1 MHGGNKPTI
10 RIMKVAQAPMSRL
23 ASLRIAH
30 LPTKQ
35 RLRIDR
41 QVRCGMTPILEYRPT
56 PRGSWNCHSIVRT
69 QPCEERQFLT
79 SHEHIYRIDLHST
92 KTRKGCGYMPLRDGA
107 RWSCSIKSLRSKRNA
122 SCLVDRQ

>member
-1 MHGGNKPTI
+1 MCPL
-10 RIMKVAQAPMSRL
+10 AQFVSITGSR
-23 ASLRIAH
+23 SRAH
-30 LPTKQ
+30 
-35 RLRIDR
+35 RY
-41 QVRCGMTPILEYRPT
+41 EYVDAQWQQTDDSHHESRSSPNVET
-56 PRGSWNCHSIVRT
+56 CQSSHRGSWNCHSIVRT

-92 KTRKGCGYMPLRDGA
+92 KTRKGRGYMPLRDGA